1 MIGLRSCHGKI
12 WEFLKKIVSDFVK
25 WAGDMI
31 NTVKEEVPKIID
43 KIGEFFS
50 NLPDKLK
57 EIGKNAIEGLV
68 NGIKE
73 KWEALKGTVS
83 NIANGI
89 KDGFQNTL
97 QIHSPSKVMADLV
110 GKNIMLG
117 IEQGFVETAGN
128 SMRNM
133 QNALLDGVET
143 VNIGKASGGN
153 VLNVYTQELDSAK
166 LEQILEYVDKKFGIK
181 FGAVY

>member
-1 MIGLRSCHGKI
+1 
-12 WEFLKKIVSDFVK
+12 
-25 WAGDMI
+25 MI
-31 NTVKEEVPKIID
+31 NTAKEEVPKIID

-73 KWEALKGTVS
+73 KWEALKGTIG

-89 KDGFQNTL
+89 RDGFQNTL
-97 QIHSPSKVMADLV
+97 KIHSPSRVMADLV

-117 IEQGFVETAGN
+117 IEKGFIDTAGN
-128 SMRNM
+128 SMKNM
-133 QNALLDGVET
+133 QSALLDGVET

-153 VLNVYTQELDSAK
+153 TLNIYTQELDSAK
-166 LEQILEYVDKKFGIK
+166 LDEILNYVNIK
-181 FGAVY
+181 FGMAY

>member
-1 MIGLRSCHGKI
+1 
-12 WEFLKKIVSDFVK
+12 
-25 WAGDMI
+25 MI
-31 NTVKEEVPKIID
+31 NSAKEEVPKIID

-73 KWEALKGTVS
+73 KWEALKGAVG

-117 IEQGFVETAGN
+117 IEKGFIDTAGN
-128 SMRNM
+128 SMKNM
-133 QNALLDGVET
+133 QSALLDGVET

-153 VLNVYTQELDSAK
+153 TLNIYTQELDSAK
-166 LEQILEYVDKKFGIK
+166 LDEILNYVNIK
-181 FGAVY
+181 FGMAY